1 MYAAY
6 GNLVLLCRALYQ
18 NVTRNRSVSPY
29 EVRTDPI
36 MQRTG
41 LDMAEPTAP
50 HIAIVDDDEKI
61 RRLLRR
67 CFEPE
72 GYRVSEA
79 ASAAELDKIM
89 ADDPVDLIT
98 LDLNL
103 AGDDGLSIARTV
115 RSRSQVP
122 IIMVTGKGDPIDKIV
137 GLEVGADDYISK
149 PFHVREVLARVRSV
163 LRRAGAAAPAA
174 TAGPHSAPAAEGI
187 YRFGDWVMD
196 VPKRELRLR
205 SGDLEALTTGEF
217 DLLEVLVKNPNRVLS
232 RDKIM
237 DRLKGHDW
245 NPYDRSIDNQVARL
259 RKKIEADP
267 NNPRLIK
274 TVRGVGYSFTADVT
288 VG

>member
-1 MYAAY
+1 M
-6 GNLVLLCRALYQ
+6 
-18 NVTRNRSVSPY
+18 
-29 EVRTDPI
+29 
-36 MQRTG
+36 
-41 LDMAEPTAP
+41 DMAEPTAP

-79 ASAAELDKIM
+79 ANAAELDAIM

-115 RSRSQVP
+115 RTRSQVP

-163 LRRAGAAAPAA
+163 LRRATAQAQAQAPAEEHRS
-174 TAGPHSAPAAEGI
+174 PPAAHGV
-187 YRFGDWVMD
+187 YRFGDWAMD
-196 VPKRELRLR
+196 IPKRELRLA
-205 SGDLEALTTGEF
+205 SGGMETLTTGEF

-237 DRLKGHDW
+237 DSLKGHDW

-267 NNPRLIK
+267 NNPQLIK
-274 TVRGVGYSFTADVT
+274 TVRGVGYTFTADVT
-288 VG
+288 GG